1 MSSSKEKLLSK
12 LALIQFL
19 KKCPKDT
26 RSHIIGYLNSDGIN
40 VLSETIHNVLRKDSP
55 IKNSQKKKI
64 RKEYKEH
71 KKVLLQ
77 IAKRKGS
84 FKEKRKNLKQSGG
97 FLGTLL
103 GI

>member
-55 IKNSQKKKI
+55 IKNSQKKRSEKNI
-64 RKEYKEH
+64 RSIKKCCFKLLKEKEVLKRKEK
-71 KKVLLQ
+71 
-77 IAKRKGS
+77 I
-84 FKEKRKNLKQSGG
+84 
-97 FLGTLL
+97 
-103 GI
+103 

>member
-1 MSSSKEKLLSK
+1 MYYLKPFTMFFAKTHLLK
-12 LALIQFL
+12 IA
-19 KKCPKDT
+19 
-26 RSHIIGYLNSDGIN
+26 
-40 VLSETIHNVLRKDSP
+40 
-55 IKNSQKKKI
+55 KKK
-64 RKEYKEH
+64 RSEKNKEH